1 MKIYDPYLYSGKF
14 ETSTRRGK
22 VLVNGNTVYCPISN
36 FINYANA
43 KGFFA
48 FSHNGQVQ
56 ENKQTVTTSTYSR
69 YVNANGGLNVRN
81 APGGDRIGGLVN
93 NTRVT
98 IDNTSGEWSH
108 IISPVQGWVSSNYLS
123 STQVN
128 AQVTAQVTKK
138 KITGYRTGNYRVNA
152 SVLNVRAGAGTKYRI
167 KRYYELTA
175 NARKQNKKLGNYY
188 TNGLR
193 RNTVVTITQ
202 IKNSFGKCPSGW
214 ISLAYCTKI

>member
-1 MKIYDPYLYSGKF
+1 MLGKF
-14 ETSTRRGK
+14 QTSTRRGK
-22 VLVNGNTVYCPISN
+22 ATVDGNTVYVSIDN
-36 FINYANA
+36 FRNYANYQ
-43 KGFFA
+43 KFFA
-48 FSHNGQVQ
+48 FSHDGQVQ
-56 ENKQTVTTSTYSR
+56 ENKQTVTTSNYSR
-69 YVNANGGLNVRN
+69 YVNTSIGLNVRN

-128 AQVTAQVTKK
+128 AQVTAQAVQKVNS
-138 KITGYRTGNYRVNA
+138 YRVGNYRVNA

-175 NARKQNKKLGNYY
+175 NARNQNRRLGNYY
-188 TNGLR
+188 TNGLKR
-193 RNTVVTITQ
+193 GVITYVYEIRNG
-202 IKNSFGKCPSGW
+202 FGRTNSGW